1 MPEAIENIDAI
12 IKGTDGVM
20 VARGDLGGEIP
31 MEEVPLV
38 QKMIVKKCIDNC
50 RPVIIATQMMESMI
64 NTPRPSRAEV
74 NDVANSVL
82 DGADAVMLSNETA
95 MGQFPVLA
103 VQTMQRIIE
112 HIEQLDYRSEEHTS
126 ELQSLMRISYA
137 VFCLKK
143 KKNK

>member
-12 IKGTDGVM
+12 IKVTDGVM
-20 VARGDLGGEIP
+20 VARGDLGVEIP

-50 RPVIIATQMMESMI
+50 RPVIIATQMMDSMI
-64 NTPRPSRAEV
+64 NTPRPSRVEV

-82 DGADAVMLSNETA
+82 AGADAVMLRSETE

-103 VQTMQRIIE
+103 VQTMTRLTE
-112 HIEQLDYRSEEHTS
+112 HLAHMD
-126 ELQSLMRISYA
+126 
-137 VFCLKK
+137 
-143 KKNK
+143 